1 MQEGPLWEVSGE
13 EGLGAGSVME
23 EELSSCRVRILS
35 GKTAGEVD
43 TGCEKATCAQGL
55 KGGRVTGQLELDQ
68 SWETQMSS
76 GIKRRVEVS

>member
-1 MQEGPLWEVSGE
+1 M
-13 EGLGAGSVME
+13 ME

-43 TGCEKATCAQGL
+43 TGCEKATCTQGL